1 MKDNTIKEM
10 LESERPRERM
20 MSLGTNNLSNEELIS
35 IILKT
40 GTSGYSVKT
49 LSRNILSELDDI
61 TSLKDMTINRL
72 TKIKGIGKVK
82 AIELLS
88 AIELGKRVYYA
99 NEQKEVVLNNSKKIF
114 EYFKNI
120 FTYEKQENFYA
131 LYLDTKAKLIS
142 FKLLFK
148 GTLNSSTVHP
158 REVFKNAYLCS
169 ASSIIC
175 LHNHPSGDVL
185 PSKADIEITKS
196 LIKIGNIQG
205 IQLVDHII
213 ISENNYF
220 SFFENNLME

>member
-1 MKDNTIKEM
+1 MKL
-10 LESERPRERM
+10 LEIPINERPRER
-20 MSLGTNNLSNEELIS
+20 LFNEGCDKLSNEELLS

-40 GTSGYSVKT
+40 GTKDKSVKE
-49 LSRNILSELDDI
+49 LSLELLKECEDI
-61 TSLKDMTINRL
+61 SNLKNMSFERL
-72 TKIKGIGKVK
+72 IKIKGIGKVK
-82 AIELLS
+82 AIEIL
-88 AIELGKRVYYA
+88 ATIEIGKRIF
-99 NEQKEVVLNNSKKIF
+99 LCNNVKNNKRLTSSKDIWESTKYLF
-114 EYFKNI
+114 YGKKQEYFYCLYFNN
-120 FTYEKQENFYA
+120 KQE
-131 LYLDTKAKLIS
+131 LIER
-142 FKLLFK
+142 KLLFM
-148 GTLNSSTVHP
+148 GTIDKSLIHP

>member
-1 MKDNTIKEM
+1 MQ
-10 LESERPRERM
+10 SF
-20 MSLGTNNLSNEELIS
+20 SNF
-35 IILKT
+35 
-40 GTSGYSVKT
+40 
-49 LSRNILSELDDI
+49 
-61 TSLKDMTINRL
+61 
-72 TKIKGIGKVK
+72 IKGIFIGAG
-82 AIELLS
+82 AILPGIS
-88 AIELGKRVYYA
+88 SG
-99 NEQKEVVLNNSKKIF
+99 VLCIIF
-114 EYFKNI
+114 GI
-120 FTYEKQENFYA
+120 YEKLIDSILGFFKDIKKNLKFLIPIALGGFFGCIIFSNILVYFFDAIPIQTKSLFIGLKQECFYC
-131 LYLDTKAKLIS
+131 LYLDTKKNLIER
-142 FKLLFK
+142 KLLFM
-148 GTLNSSTVHP
+148 GTIDKSLIHP